1 MRERA
6 PSGGNRSA
14 ARVPERASMRDVTSA
29 HRVASPRDVPSMVED
44 VIGCKWSL
52 RLLQLIADGV
62 ERPSAFQRA
71 CSGLSAKVMNERLA
85 KLLRF
90 GIAARSVE
98 GTKPPL
104 RVTYTLTP
112 FGRRFVGVLDEV
124 RRLQTLLDEE
134 RTSSSSPP
142 SEPLRAS
149 PRR

>member
-6 PSGGNRSA
+6 PSAGKRTNES
-14 ARVPERASMRDVTSA
+14 VPGLATRADA
-29 HRVASPRDVPSMVED
+29 ASPRDVASMVED

-90 GIAARSVE
+90 GIASRSVE

-124 RRLQTLLDEE
+124 RRLQALLDEE
-134 RTSSSSPP
+134 RASSATEVHGSSGAARRRTTS
-142 SEPLRAS
+142 
-149 PRR
+149 

>member
-1 MRERA
+1 
-6 PSGGNRSA
+6 
-14 ARVPERASMRDVTSA
+14 
-29 HRVASPRDVPSMVED
+29 MVED
-44 VIGCKWSL
+44 VVGCKWSL

-62 ERPSAFQRA
+62 ARPSAFQRA

-124 RRLQTLLDEE
+124 RRLQALLDEE
-134 RTSSSSPP
+134 RTSSASPP
-142 SEPLRAS
+142 PEPLRAN
-149 PRR
+149 RRR